1 MWAAVMQAASTFSF
15 NINKEI
21 GGNSAVLYRRSYIQ
35 HLTASHVKLQTQI
48 RDLSWKQNIQRKK
61 KSGKNDHSSPVGQE
75 VVKRPAA
82 RYRNET
88 GLDLN

>member
-35 HLTASHVKLQTQI
+35 HLTTSHVKLQTQI
-48 RDLSWKQNIQRKK
+48 WDLAWKQNIQRK

-75 VVKRPAA
+75 VVKRLAA

>member
-1 MWAAVMQAASTFSF
+1 MWAAVTQAASTFSF

-35 HLTASHVKLQTQI
+35 HLTTSHVKLQTQI
-48 RDLSWKQNIQRKK
+48 LRPRLEREHSAE

-75 VVKRPAA
+75 VVKRLAA